1 MDEKIKINKINL
13 RHCKYRLIRKIK
25 EEFLWQ
31 MSL

>member
-1 MDEKIKINKINL
+1 MKKIRFNKINL
-13 RHCKYRLIRKIK
+13 GHCKYRLIRKIK